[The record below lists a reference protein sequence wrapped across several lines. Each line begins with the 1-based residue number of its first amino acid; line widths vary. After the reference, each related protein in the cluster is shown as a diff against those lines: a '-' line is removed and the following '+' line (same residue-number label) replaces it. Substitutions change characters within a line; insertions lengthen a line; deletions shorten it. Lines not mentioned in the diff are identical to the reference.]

1 MNERPTPSPPAVTPS
16 EVAECLRRAG
26 LSRLN
31 PGQQADFRLGLEAL
45 AVLAGR
51 MPRDVSHFLP
61 FGFDFRPDLHA
72 PAPARP
78 VAPAVRKPAAK
89 PSLKPTAAPK
99 PPARKAKPAP
109 RPAKAKPRPK
119 PKAPTPRA
127 KARR

>member
-16 EVAECLRRAG
+16 EVAESLRRAG

-72 PAPARP
+72 PAPARAA
-78 VAPAVRKPAAK
+78 APPARKPAAK
-89 PSLKPTAAPK
+89 PALKARAAPK
-99 PPARKAKPAP
+99 PPARKAKVTA
-109 RPAKAKPRPK
+109 RPTKAKPK
-119 PKAPTPRA
+119 PKAKA

>member
-16 EVAECLRRAG
+16 EVAESLRRAG

-72 PAPARP
+72 PAPARA
-78 VAPAVRKPAAK
+78 VAAPAQRPAAK
-89 PSLKPTAAPK
+89 PTPKAAPK
-99 PPARKAKPAP
+99 PPPRTAKPAP
-109 RPAKAKPRPK
+109 KPAKSRPQSKPQPK
-119 PKAPTPRA
+119 SKA